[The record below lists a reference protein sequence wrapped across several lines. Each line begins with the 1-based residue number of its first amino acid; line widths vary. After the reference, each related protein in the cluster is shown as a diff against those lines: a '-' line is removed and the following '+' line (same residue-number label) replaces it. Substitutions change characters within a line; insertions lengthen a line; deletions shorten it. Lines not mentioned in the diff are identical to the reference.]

1 MIRYI
6 RGIGMSSIIN
16 VDYGR
21 IGRDNLKKA
30 LVHREYNRILNER
43 LNDIDKEAVVVIESP
58 VENYLQANV
67 SSVKSMLDN
76 GFEGVYLSFQRPF
89 KNISCLFEEEGI
101 ELGRL
106 FVIDFATA
114 FSNSDQDLNPRC
126 VNARPGVS
134 VEDMV
139 NTICSSLENLSTDKR
154 FVFVDSLSTLALH
167 EDFSETMRFP
177 ECLINT
183 IRRKNINDV
192 TFVFNIAKDLA
203 RQRYM
208 KNLEVYANEH
218 IHLGL
223 CT

>member
-1 MIRYI
+1 MT
-6 RGIGMSSIIN
+6 SIIN
-16 VDYGR
+16 LDYEI
-21 IGRDNLKKA
+21 IGRDNLEEA
-30 LVHREYNRILNER
+30 LARREYNRILNER
-43 LNDIDKEAVVVIESP
+43 LKDLDNEAVVVIESP
-58 VENYLQANV
+58 AENYLQANV

-89 KNISCLFEEEGI
+89 KNISCLFEKEGI
-101 ELGRL
+101 ELDRL

-114 FSNSDQDLNPRC
+114 FSNSDQEFNPRC
-126 VNARPGVS
+126 VNVSLGVT

-139 NTICSSLENLSTDKR
+139 NTICSSLEKLSQDKR

-167 EDFSETMRFP
+167 EEFSETMRFP

-183 IRRKNINDV
+183 IRGRNINDV
-192 TFVFNIAKDLA
+192 TFVFNIARDLA

-208 KNLEVYANEH
+208 ENVDVYANEH
-218 IHLGL
+218 IHLSL

>member
-1 MIRYI
+1 MT
-6 RGIGMSSIIN
+6 SIIN
-16 VDYGR
+16 VDYEL
-21 IGRDNLKKA
+21 IGRDNLEKA
-30 LVHREYNRILNER
+30 LARREYNRILNER
-43 LNDIDKEAVVVIESP
+43 LKDLDNEAVVVIESP
-58 VENYLQANV
+58 AENYLQANV

-89 KNISCLFEEEGI
+89 KNISCLFEKEGI
-101 ELGRL
+101 ELDRL

-114 FSNSDQDLNPRC
+114 FSNSGQEFNPRC
-126 VNARPGVS
+126 VNVSPGVT

-139 NTICSSLENLSTDKR
+139 NTICSSLEKLSQDKR

-167 EDFSETMRFP
+167 EEFSETMRFP

-183 IRRKNINDV
+183 IRGRNINDV

-208 KNLEVYANEH
+208 KNVDVYANEH